1 MGNGSSSSS
10 NPFYATSGTKESEL
24 TQLLTEFSFVSVYED
39 ELFGRCSV
47 IEHKESKE
55 LIISKEVVCK
65 DEQEMNRLCD
75 EFERRKAN
83 LVSPN
88 LVRLRCTLQVTQTL

>member
-1 MGNGSSSSS
+1 MGNSQDSN
-10 NPFYATSGTKESEL
+10 NPFYATSGGKDSEL
-24 TQLLTEFSFVSVYED
+24 TQLLSEFSFVSIYED

-55 LIISKEVVCK
+55 LIITK
-65 DEQEMNRLCD
+65 DVICENEKEMNKMHE
-75 EFERRKAN
+75 EFERRKTN

-88 LVRLRCTLQVTQTL
+88 LVRLRCTFRFM